1 MEEML
6 EKSQAEHDSDS
17 YHETPELEILR
28 QEQNNELYQAL
39 ETLPASYRQVLYLI
53 YFEEMDSDEAAH
65 VMGKTK
71 KQIYNLTERG
81 RKALKE
87 ALERMDFDYAKY

>member
-1 MEEML
+1 
-6 EKSQAEHDSDS
+6 
-17 YHETPELEILR
+17 
-28 QEQNNELYQAL
+28 
-39 ETLPASYRQVLYLI
+39 
-53 YFEEMDSDEAAH
+53 MDADEAAH